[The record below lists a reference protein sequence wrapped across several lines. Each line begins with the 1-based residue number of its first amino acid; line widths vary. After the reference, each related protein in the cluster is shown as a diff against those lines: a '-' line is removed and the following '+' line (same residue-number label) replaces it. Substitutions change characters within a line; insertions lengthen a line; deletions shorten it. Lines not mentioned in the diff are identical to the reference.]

1 MKKIKP
7 PVEDGNVEHSSK
19 IRKSSRIRQNE
30 NKITGNGSATIS
42 EPKVT
47 KKLTKNRS
55 KTNISAPN
63 EKKSVLDFFTEEEQK
78 LFPDGWIWK
87 KDRSKFEGKLLN
99 NNDSEIIGKIVLVPP
114 DVWGWT
120 EKSNFSEYW
129 KNETYDKS
137 LHSMSIEQMKNEILL
152 IGKIIKL
159 KSKTMY
165 DVLFLCDSDPE
176 ALCAFTT
183 KQCLSLMI
191 DKPSGRKVQ
200 FESLTNSDNIESNNN
215 SIQDSTRK
223 QSVTKKS
230 VPIKK
235 VPATKHKPPS
245 KGGRP
250 PKKNNRQKEPN
261 KTTGLFSLPRGC
273 L

>member
-1 MKKIKP
+1 MKKIKT

-47 KKLTKNRS
+47 KKITKNRTKS
-55 KTNISAPN
+55 NISAPN

-152 IGKIIKL
+152 IEKIIK
-159 KSKTMY
+159 
-165 DVLFLCDSDPE
+165 D
-176 ALCAFTT
+176 
-183 KQCLSLMI
+183 
-191 DKPSGRKVQ
+191 RK
-200 FESLTNSDNIESNNN
+200 
-215 SIQDSTRK
+215 STRLNSSHS
-223 QSVTKKS
+223 SVS
-230 VPIKK
+230 RM
-235 VPATKHKPPS
+235 PS
-245 KGGRP
+245 
-250 PKKNNRQKEPN
+250 
-261 KTTGLFSLPRGC
+261 SA
-273 L
+273 